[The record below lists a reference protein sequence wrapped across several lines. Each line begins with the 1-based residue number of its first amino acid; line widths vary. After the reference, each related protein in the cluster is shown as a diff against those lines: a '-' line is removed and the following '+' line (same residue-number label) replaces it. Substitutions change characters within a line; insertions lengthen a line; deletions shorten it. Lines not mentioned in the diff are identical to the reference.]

1 MTLTITANLAAEV
14 RAMAARAGMTQE
26 QLFLA
31 AGLPRMTYY
40 RRMET
45 PSDFRLSELEALA
58 RAAGCTFGVQLLPLP
73 PEPVR
78 AGSAQDRVQQPFRC
92 SNCYDSA
99 SGPWCDACGTWP
111 CKPETCG
118 ELAG

>member
-1 MTLTITANLAAEV
+1 MTLTITAHLAAEV

-26 QLFLA
+26 QLFQA

-73 PEPVR
+73 VEHTGRATATGEPTR
-78 AGSAQDRVQQPFRC
+78 
-92 SNCYDSA
+92 
-99 SGPWCDACGTWP
+99 
-111 CKPETCG
+111 
-118 ELAG
+118 